1 MSSVTISALLKPV
14 KDHQLVVVNVNA
26 IVLYSLAVTIIR
38 NIYEIFVKP
47 ADFLLVYSLFWKAM
61 DGKPVCDFTNQK
73 VSFVR

>member
-1 MSSVTISALLKPV
+1 MSSVTILALSHV
-14 KDHQLVVVNVNA
+14 KDHQLVGVKVNT

-38 NIYEIFVKP
+38 KTYEILFKP
-47 ADFLLVYSLFWKAM
+47 ADFLLVYSLFWKAI